1 MRLYKAMKT
10 EDAEYYL
17 REGLLCVESE
27 DSACGKITF
36 LERFAPNTIPQSNVV
51 LEFEVAS
58 VDSLY
63 KVDETPITHG
73 WMLELIRPKEAQ
85 ADSRWYH
92 RIGDDFKLVA
102 VTILRECKIDCKKI
116 RKVLDEKGR
125 YDVAIKNAD
134 GKEVVMETEQ

>member
-1 MRLYKAMKT
+1 MQPRTMKT

-17 REGLLCVESE
+17 RKGLLRVESE

-36 LERFAPNTIPQSNVV
+36 LERFASNTLPQNNVM

-58 VDSLY
+58 VDGLY
-63 KVDETPITHG
+63 RFDETPITHG
-73 WMLELIRPKEAQ
+73 WMLELIRQNGAQ

-102 VTILRECKIDCKKI
+102 VNILRECKIDCKRI
-116 RKVLDEKGR
+116 RQLLDEKRR
-125 YDVAIKNAD
+125 YDVAIKDAE
-134 GKEVVMETEQ
+134 GKEVAMRTVQ